1 MRVRVREQ
9 RVVNAL
15 FVNEEG
21 GTKTKRPGAFCA
33 ESAEDYAASLFEES
47 VGTENNDPRHARQT
61 RYFARA
67 ESAIWMGGFR

>member
-1 MRVRVREQ
+1 MTFGGTLEGGQRAFGRSEQ

-33 ESAEDYAASLFEES
+33 ESAEDDAASLF
-47 VGTENNDPRHARQT
+47 
-61 RYFARA
+61 
-67 ESAIWMGGFR
+67 